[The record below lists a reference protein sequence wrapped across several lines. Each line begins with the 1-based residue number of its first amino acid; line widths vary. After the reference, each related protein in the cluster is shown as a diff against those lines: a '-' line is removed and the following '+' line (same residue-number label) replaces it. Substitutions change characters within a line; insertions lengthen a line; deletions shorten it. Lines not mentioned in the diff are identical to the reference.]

1 MWCMAPPVASHYVQ
15 AMTGSP
21 SDMMLLSGPIQRT
34 QRRPGAVSQ
43 KRCDR
48 GDSPASLSPSG
59 RLAQLARASRLHREG
74 RGFKSLNAHHF
85 DVARHRQ
92 GLNPRVQALFVCWGW
107 WVRAGSRVGSV
118 PSFRRIPPRATG
130 CAAFASRLRL
140 EAAQVRGLKA
150 SDPGAPCGR
159 PGPPCAPVLGC
170 RELRG
175 CQPG

>member
-15 AMTGSP
+15 GMTGSP

-74 RGFKSLNAHHF
+74 RGFKSLNAHQMIITQTT
-85 DVARHRQ
+85 DLVQ
-92 GLNPRVQALFVCWGW
+92 VGGLLF
-107 WVRAGSRVGSV
+107 GSGDCSGQ
-118 PSFRRIPPRATG
+118 FL
-130 CAAFASRLRL
+130 F
-140 EAAQVRGLKA
+140 
-150 SDPGAPCGR
+150 
-159 PGPPCAPVLGC
+159 
-170 RELRG
+170 
-175 CQPG
+175 